1 MKTKLRTTAL
11 AVSLIAAATP
21 SLSSS
26 AEAAPWGWRGGW
38 HGGWHGGGW
47 GGFGLG
53 LAAAAL
59 IGGALAAPYYDY
71 PYYGYAPGYYGYP
84 SYSYGY
90 GPAVYGYRHYGYRY
104 ASVHRGYRHAGTPS
118 AAVPTAMP
126 TPAPEIALQCW
137 TTQSY
142 SWLTTTPIFVPFHAC
157 RGDARHRGSEQ

>member
-1 MKTKLRTTAL
+1 MKAKLRTTAL

-26 AEAAPWGWRGGW
+26 AEAAPWGWHGGW
-38 HGGWHGGGW
+38 HGGGHGGW

-71 PYYGYAPGYYGYP
+71 PYGYAPGYYGYP

-90 GPAVYGYRHYGYRY
+90 SPALYGYRHYGYRY
-104 ASVHRGYRHAGTPS
+104 ARHRHGGYRVAH
-118 AAVPTAMP
+118 
-126 TPAPEIALQCW
+126 
-137 TTQSY
+137 Y
-142 SWLTTTPIFVPFHAC
+142 
-157 RGDARHRGSEQ
+157 RHRR